1 MTTVSQPVIDARLA
15 RFAATRNAR
24 DLWPEVPRSS
34 FRAAER
40 ELARVAAGVLNG
52 SDAPPTLRCPAEVD
66 LHALGVAACAAGVGA
81 LMGYWCESGAV
92 GAEPAA
98 TKLFATH
105 LDHGR
110 RRAARLRAELERILE
125 PFANRAIDVLI
136 LKGTHTRYVY
146 FPDPGSRLTSD
157 IDLLVRPDGW
167 EHARDVLRELRF
179 EEERDSRHPEQSFW
193 SRPEARVVRALDFT
207 HADSAWS
214 LDLHQSL
221 ERTPFAGLTTTL
233 GTPDLATAPVWG
245 KFSRPVRVLSQP
257 LLFAYLALHA
267 SSHFYAISQIRLIE
281 LVLVARRDFAGRP
294 DRWQAFDDLVA
305 RRGVGRFVFPALI
318 LAERLIPGT
327 IDPLVLSRIGKAAPR
342 RLRRLVRD
350 TQPATAQRLHPF
362 PGLRE
367 RFVWLA
373 TLKEAL
379 AALAWLAWPRHL
391 EKRVS
396 PGAALGAQWRRMQRA
411 LRRIAR
417 A

>member
-1 MTTVSQPVIDARLA
+1 M
-15 RFAATRNAR
+15 
-24 DLWPEVPRSS
+24 
-34 FRAAER
+34 
-40 ELARVAAGVLNG
+40 
-52 SDAPPTLRCPAEVD
+52 
-66 LHALGVAACAAGVGA
+66 
-81 LMGYWCESGAV
+81 
-92 GAEPAA
+92 
-98 TKLFATH
+98 
-105 LDHGR
+105 
-110 RRAARLRAELERILE
+110 
-125 PFANRAIDVLI
+125 
-136 LKGTHTRYVY
+136 
-146 FPDPGSRLTSD
+146 
-157 IDLLVRPDGW
+157 
-167 EHARDVLRELRF
+167 
-179 EEERDSRHPEQSFW
+179 
-193 SRPEARVVRALDFT
+193 
-207 HADSAWS
+207 
-214 LDLHQSL
+214 
-221 ERTPFAGLTTTL
+221 
-233 GTPDLATAPVWG
+233 
-245 KFSRPVRVLSQP
+245 RVLSQP

-294 DRWQAFDDLVA
+294 DRWQVFHDLVA
-305 RRGVGRFVFPALI
+305 QTGVGRFVFPALI

-391 EKRVS
+391 DKRES